1 MALAQT
7 KAASYIQEHCE
18 EISSH
23 QVISLLMDGALERA
37 GQAITA
43 FDKNQKEDLSI
54 LVSKLVA
61 IINGLKN
68 CLDMN
73 AGGEIAENLDALYF
87 YMVEKITQAD
97 EQNLKSVLEETR
109 TLIEEV
115 KTGWDSM
122 SLSEVKVPE
131 VAC

>member
-37 GQAITA
+37 SQAIDA
-43 FDKNQKEDLSI
+43 LEHGKKDDFQI
-54 LVSKLVA
+54 LVNKLVA

-73 AGGEIAENLDALYF
+73 AGGEIAENLDSLYQ
-87 YMVEKITQAD
+87 YMVERITQSD
-97 EQNLKSVLEETR
+97 ESGIRAILEESIQ
-109 TLIEEV
+109 LFSEI
-115 KTGWDSM
+115 KGGWDHM
-122 SLSEVKVPE
+122 ELKNIEVPTV
-131 VAC
+131 